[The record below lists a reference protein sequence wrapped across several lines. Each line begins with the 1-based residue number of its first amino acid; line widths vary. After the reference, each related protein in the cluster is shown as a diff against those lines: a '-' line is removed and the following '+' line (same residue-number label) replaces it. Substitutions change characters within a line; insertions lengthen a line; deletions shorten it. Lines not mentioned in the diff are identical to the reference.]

1 MVREWRNRSLS
12 ETKFPYIVTD
22 VLYIKVR
29 EDRRVVSKSCHVAI
43 GISESGNREI
53 IGLMIQDG
61 ESEST
66 WANFFKYLNKRGL
79 YGTKLVISD
88 SHTGLVFVICQSFTG
103 VSWQRCRVY
112 FMRNVL
118 THVPKRDSKA
128 FREAIKSIFRFTDIE
143 LARRAKNELI
153 DQFA

>member
-1 MVREWRNRSLS
+1 FEETFPRTRERQFSPSLFERNQRNQKARLASMLDLSGSGVSTREVSNVVDKHCGTSISKSFVSQLTAELDPMVREWRNRSLS

-43 GISESGNREI
+43 GMSESGNREI

-66 WANFFKYLNKRGL
+66 
-79 YGTKLVISD
+79 
-88 SHTGLVFVICQSFTG
+88 
-103 VSWQRCRVY
+103 
-112 FMRNVL
+112 
-118 THVPKRDSKA
+118 
-128 FREAIKSIFRFTDIE
+128 
-143 LARRAKNELI
+143 
-153 DQFA
+153 

>member
-1 MVREWRNRSLS
+1 HSLLS
-12 ETKFPYIVTD
+12 FLILNDTPPTQIYTLSLHDALPISD

-66 WANFFKYLNKRGL
+66 WANFHHLGSRSEEHTSELQSRFDLVCRLLLEKKNTE
-79 YGTKLVISD
+79 TK
-88 SHTGLVFVICQSFTG
+88 
-103 VSWQRCRVY
+103 
-112 FMRNVL
+112 
-118 THVPKRDSKA
+118 
-128 FREAIKSIFRFTDIE
+128 
-143 LARRAKNELI
+143 
-153 DQFA
+153 